1 MGAKKTQEEI
11 IEWAKTIHNGKYSY
25 KKFEYHGMLS
35 KSIITCP
42 IHGDFEQTVAKHI
55 HSKQGCP
62 KCFKE
67 VIGKWNKKS
76 FENFIERFKKVH
88 GDKYDY
94 SKAIYNGFDVPILIS
109 CPIHGEF
116 FQTPYIHAKG
126 HGCPKCSGK
135 SLLSLDDFKDLAHKV
150 HGTKYD
156 YSQVDYKGSKSKVK
170 IICPKHGEF
179 WQTPTKHV
187 HSRQGC
193 PRCGSESCSRKR
205 MMTKEEFLI
214 RAKEVHGEKYD
225 YSKVVLN
232 GCEKEVEIICPKHGT
247 FWQTPYHH
255 TKNGSGCPKCKASKL
270 EQELILLLD
279 KEKINYIHQW
289 KNQEILDNLSVDF
302 YIPSKKIV
310 IECQGIQHF
319 KPIEHFGGIK
329 KFAQQVKAD
338 ERKFSLLKEHGIK
351 ILYYTK
357 EDVPTEFSEKH
368 EYIKDLTEL
377 INKLK

>member
-1 MGAKKTQEEI
+1 MVAKKTQGEI
-11 IEWAKTIHNGKYSY
+11 IELAKTIHNGKYSY
-25 KKFEYHGMLS
+25 ENFEYHGMLS

-42 IHGDFEQTVAKHI
+42 IHGGFEQTVAKHI
-55 HSKQGCP
+55 HLRQGCP

-67 VIGKWNKKS
+67 AIGKWNKKS

-94 SKAIYNGFDVPILIS
+94 SKAIYNGFDVPIRII

-116 FQTPYIHAKG
+116 LQTPNVHAKG

-135 SLLSLDDFKDLAHKV
+135 RMLSLDDFMKLANEV
-150 HGTKYD
+150 HSEKYD
-156 YSQVDYKGSKSKVK
+156 YSQIKFQGSKTKVK

-179 WQTPTKHV
+179 WQTPTKHINLG
-187 HSRQGC
+187 QGC

-214 RAKEVHGEKYD
+214 RAKEVHGEKYN

-338 ERKFSLLKEHGIK
+338 ERKFSLLKEHGINL
-351 ILYYTK
+351 LYYTK